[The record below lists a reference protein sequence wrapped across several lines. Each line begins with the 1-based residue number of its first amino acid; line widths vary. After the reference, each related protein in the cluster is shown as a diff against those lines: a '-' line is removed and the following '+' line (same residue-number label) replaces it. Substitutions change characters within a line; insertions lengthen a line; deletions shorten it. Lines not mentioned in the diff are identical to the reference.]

1 MAADFVF
8 ENNFAA
14 TVNEISDTVAAALNE
29 IGGEIVAQVARN
41 SRVDTGQTKN
51 SFRYEEHGS
60 VMAQEERL
68 YVGSDSENAIWE
80 EYGTGEYAVNGDGRK
95 GGWYIP
101 AEKLSKRAKRKLKKV
116 VFKGKKGG
124 KGGKV
129 YYFTKGKKP
138 TKALTKA
145 FEKKKKWAQKRLAEK
160 LGEISDDN

>member
-1 MAADFVF
+1 MSKIVF
-8 ENNFAA
+8 ENNFTAA
-14 TVNEISDTVAAALNE
+14 VNALSDTVAAALSE
-29 IGGEIVAQVARN
+29 IGGEIVAQAARN

-68 YVGSDSENAIWE
+68 YVGSDSKNAIWE

-101 AEKLSKRAKRKLKKV
+101 AEKLSKKAKLKLKKV
-116 VFKGKKGG
+116 VG

-129 YYFTKGKKP
+129 YYYTKGKKP

-160 LGEISDDN
+160 LGEISDDS